1 MTAQVIPLTI
11 HRDRQ
16 DALAHELNLQ
26 RLARINQQAA
36 WRAEILGAID
46 EAERRIM
53 EAEQV
58 IFYGHQL
65 LAQIDGG
72 PTDAA

>member
-11 HRDRQ
+11 RSDRQ
-16 DALAHELNLQ
+16 DKLAHEIALQ

-65 LAQIDGG
+65 LDQLDGG
-72 PTDAA
+72 PDAA

>member
-1 MTAQVIPLTI
+1 MTAQVIPLRVTPA
-11 HRDRQ
+11 RQ
-16 DALAHELNLQ
+16 DKLAHELNLQ

-65 LAQIDGG
+65 LDQLDGG
-72 PTDAA
+72 PDAA